1 MAEVKKLKG
10 KRTAATQK
18 LTATLVR
25 LENLIT
31 EDIGMIPTEVALGRQ
46 ETTLQNA
53 WESYETA
60 HLLYLEVLD
69 EGAAEGEA
77 EGFQVLFIRHD
88 VVVVQVEDLLA
99 KRRGLVVDQV
109 PEVTNVALYTGAK
122 VSRKCADDRAGG
134 IAKTVHKYFAREG
147 EKQECKDSLEVQSKL
162 LEEAEVLIAEA
173 SGHTEKMVRCKPEL
187 VEATTKE
194 ELSFKFCNFVWRNM
208 AMGESQTE
216 TLTDKVID
224 NSEKEEMD
232 QVVMQS
238 LVRGCQVT
246 AIKAEKVSE
255 AANEVVEKRS
265 LALDEP
271 GEEQCDEASVSAE
284 AGEVYNKEEEL
295 ARLLKATAE
304 GIEDA
309 LEHVEDVDKAR
320 IEFYEA
326 LSKLDVLEDAER
338 SGGWKEQELGIFSIK
353 RFKRMARQRFSDA
366 IIDFKAQVE
375 RKKTKVVE
383 VQTPESGEVD
393 LLEVKPEE
401 QEVRPPNIIVQQGE
415 MRLEEVEQ
423 QKPGIKVKPPDIIV
437 QQDEMGL
444 KKLEQLWPDIKV
456 EPPDVIVQQGE
467 VGLEKVGQQWPGI
480 KVKSPDVI
488 VQQAEIGPE
497 KVEQPWPDIK
507 VDKRSH
513 LAGAWR
519 LQLWKEMFCQ
529 SEEAKSLSL
538 KVEIVDQWKT
548 RLKSK
553 EEASEVKVAGL
564 DPGDSVEVQQ
574 RAET

>member
-309 LEHVEDVDKAR
+309 LEHVEDVEKAR

-353 RFKRMARQRFSDA
+353 RFKRMARQRFADT
-366 IIDFKAQVE
+366 IIDFKAKVK
-375 RKKTKVVE
+375 RKKAEVVE
-383 VQTPESGEVD
+383 YQKSESGVVN
-393 LLEVKPEE
+393 LLEAKSEE
-401 QEVRPPNIIVQQGE
+401 QEVRPPDIIVQQGE
-415 MRLEEVEQ
+415 MGLEKVAQ
-423 QKPGIKVKPPDIIV
+423 SWLDIKVK
-437 QQDEMGL
+437 
-444 KKLEQLWPDIKV
+444 
-456 EPPDVIVQQGE
+456 PPDVIVQQGE
-467 VGLEKVGQQWPGI
+467 MELEK
-480 KVKSPDVI
+480 
-488 VQQAEIGPE
+488 A
-497 KVEQPWPDIK
+497 EQPWPDIK

-519 LQLWKEMFCQ
+519 LKMWKEVVCQ
-529 SEEAKSLSL
+529 IEEKQSLGL
-538 KVEIVDQWKT
+538 KVETVDLWKS

-553 EEASEVKVAGL
+553 EKPGEDEDEVAWL